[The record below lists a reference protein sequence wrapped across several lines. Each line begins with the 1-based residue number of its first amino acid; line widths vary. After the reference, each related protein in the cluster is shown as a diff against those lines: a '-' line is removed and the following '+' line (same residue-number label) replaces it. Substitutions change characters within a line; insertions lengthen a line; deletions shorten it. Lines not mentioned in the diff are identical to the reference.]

1 MIEHGKVKSTVS
13 PDPLVVD
20 EHSVWVHSNIT
31 PVEEAVGEE
40 VFVGYEYDMVQY
52 SKDEYIKLISENNE
66 TLKQQLIDTQL
77 ALVELYEG
85 LVV

>member
-1 MIEHGKVKSTVS
+1 MINYGRVKSIVK
-13 PDPLVVD
+13 PEHFVVD
-20 EHSVWVHSNIT
+20 EHSVWLNSDI
-31 PVEEAVGEE
+31 VEIEETIGEE